1 MRQFV
6 LSLDTLCVRKL
17 SMAGEELELPPKGLD
32 LQPPSQLHRHQQI
45 PVSKRDAGASA
56 FV

>member
-1 MRQFV
+1 
-6 LSLDTLCVRKL
+6 
-17 SMAGEELELPPKGLD
+17 MAGEELELPPKGLD
-32 LQPPSQLHRHQQI
+32 LQAPSQLHRHQQI